1 MRRVFDTILGT
12 LAGFLLLLAL
22 GAQVLLHWGVAGS
35 AFADRVN
42 RDIEQLFATVDS
54 VAPLPEN
61 EGKPVRVCGEAEIV
75 AAEMPEQVDE
85 LLGVRVKAIALSR
98 GMKARNESGD
108 LEYVD
113 EVVLPGGLEVKSRE
127 LFSPAKLEC
136 RLGGFT
142 YRDTWPEEQTWSFA
156 PYCHQRRWLGRDEM
170 NPVPGVLQGAE
181 WVEKDHC
188 WSYMDG
194 KVTVCASCDEPVL
207 GDGNAAAV
215 YGMQR
220 GDRIVPYPYS
230 MPRAWS
236 LYALCRCLA
245 GEPLPRQVD
254 VLLVYEVQMDPG
266 CPAEVRGS
274 GDVLDR
280 LLRASVG
287 GACGRLVPMGDATLR
302 DLGELAGLAV
312 IVLGTLLAMVLLA
325 VELRF
330 CLRRRVWPCML
341 YVGGGM
347 LLLTLLNYWNAHWIW

>member
-1 MRRVFDTILGT
+1 MKRELDSTLGT
-12 LAGFLLLLAL
+12 LAGLLLLLAL
-22 GAQVLLHWGVAGS
+22 GAQVLLHWCVAES

-54 VAPLPEN
+54 AAPLPEN

-75 AAEMPEQVDE
+75 AAEMPEQEDE

-127 LFSPAKLEC
+127 LFFPAKLEC
-136 RLGGFT
+136 RLGGFS
-142 YRDTWPEEQTWSFA
+142 YQDTWPEEETWSFA

-194 KVTVCASCDEPVL
+194 KVTVCASCDQPVL

-236 LYALCRCLA
+236 LYALCRWLA

-254 VLLVYEVQMDPG
+254 VLLVYDVEMDPG

-287 GACGRLVPMGDATLR
+287 GVCGRLVPMGDATLR

-312 IVLGTLLAMVLLA
+312 IVPGTLLAMVLLA